1 MTGQSLD
8 RATRARTRHW
18 FVAGIGFVVGAPL
31 LYIAAK
37 ETDLEWTLA
46 LAGTFVGFAAWVLLH
61 GLALQEDIEVARHD
75 R

>member
-1 MTGQSLD
+1 MTEQSLE
-8 RATRARTRHW
+8 RAKRARTRHW
-18 FVAGIGFVVGAPL
+18 FVAGIGFLGAAPL
-31 LYIAAK
+31 LYVAAQ

-46 LAGTFVGFAAWVLLH
+46 LAGAFVGFASWVLLH

>member
-1 MTGQSLD
+1 
-8 RATRARTRHW
+8 
-18 FVAGIGFVVGAPL
+18 VAGIGFVVGAPL

>member
-1 MTGQSLD
+1 
-8 RATRARTRHW
+8 
-18 FVAGIGFVVGAPL
+18 VAGIGFVVGVPL

-46 LAGTFVGFAAWVLLH
+46 LAGTFVAFAAWVLLH